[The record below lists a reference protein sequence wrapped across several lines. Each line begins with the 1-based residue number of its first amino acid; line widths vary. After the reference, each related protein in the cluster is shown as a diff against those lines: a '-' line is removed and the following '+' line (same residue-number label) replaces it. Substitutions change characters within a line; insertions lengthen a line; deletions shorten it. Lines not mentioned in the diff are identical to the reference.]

1 MFLFLSH
8 FVFVFVSLLL
18 LFLLQL
24 QLGQSFELASCISN
38 VSLAKMPHNK
48 VGFTWRL
55 LTLLLLLLLLLLV
68 VVQGG
73 QATPTTPTAAASA
86 AAPAVAQV
94 IGATSLAATRA
105 AVYAATDNHDD
116 GDGDDNKRNQLEDL
130 MPANLLLED
139 LQQPNGQL
147 INLTRHHDGDIFYT
161 NGEYTYSYICIWC
174 TPNPSIRRS
183 AIGGFLT

>member
-1 MFLFLSH
+1 
-8 FVFVFVSLLL
+8 
-18 LFLLQL
+18 
-24 QLGQSFELASCISN
+24 
-38 VSLAKMPHNK
+38 MPHNK
-48 VGFTWRL
+48 VGFTLRL
-55 LTLLLLLLLLLLV
+55 LTLLLLV

-73 QATPTTPTAAASA
+73 HATPTTPTAA
-86 AAPAVAQV
+86 PVVAQV

-105 AVYAATDNHDD
+105 AVYAATDNRDDD

-161 NGEYTYSYICIWC
+161 NGEYTYTYTYVEYPQSL
-174 TPNPSIRRS
+174 NPQISNQ
-183 AIGGFLT
+183 GGFLTPMATPPRLFTLFHLQISQ

>member
-55 LTLLLLLLLLLLV
+55 LTLLLLLLLLLLLV

-73 QATPTTPTAAASA
+73 QATPTTPT
-86 AAPAVAQV
+86 APAVAQV

-116 GDGDDNKRNQLEDL
+116 DDGDDNKRNQLEDL

>member
-1 MFLFLSH
+1 MFLFL
-8 FVFVFVSLLL
+8 FLFCCC
-18 LFLLQL
+18 FLLQL

-116 GDGDDNKRNQLEDL
+116 DDGDDNKRNQLEDL

-183 AIGGFLT
+183 AIGVFPT